1 MIASPDAKTFA
12 RTRSI
17 DFGQQGEEGTGGGG
31 GGRKKSRARCK
42 GNVMKGVEPD
52 DLSGASIF

>member
-31 GGRKKSRARCK
+31 RQEKKSGTVQGERDER
-42 GNVMKGVEPD
+42 G
-52 DLSGASIF
+52 

>member
-17 DFGQQGEEGTGGGG
+17 DFGQQGEEGTGGGEAG
-31 GGRKKSRARCK
+31 KKSRARCK